1 MAANGV
7 SNPVSS
13 GNALSIQGK
22 NGEQIKAG
30 QQETI
35 DVAGTGIDADSCLE
49 RMRDAF
55 SPPFSIEF
63 IEPALGKDRE
73 IALGNHRGDEGG
85 GCYAC
90 RRKAA

>member
-1 MAANGV
+1 
-7 SNPVSS
+7 
-13 GNALSIQGK
+13 
-22 NGEQIKAG
+22 
-30 QQETI
+30 
-35 DVAGTGIDADSCLE
+35 
-49 RMRDAF
+49 MRDAF